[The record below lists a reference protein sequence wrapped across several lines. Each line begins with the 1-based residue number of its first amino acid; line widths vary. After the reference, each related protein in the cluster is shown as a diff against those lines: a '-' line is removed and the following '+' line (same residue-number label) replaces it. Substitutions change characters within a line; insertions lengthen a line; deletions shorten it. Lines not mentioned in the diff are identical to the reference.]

1 MFYVSKT
8 NKSGDVEAR
17 QIRPSVTRTAL
28 PERAVPGGLK
38 PMGLQRLQPWPELFP
53 WALLSGAD
61 LAATRKGFAQ
71 VVFRMSGWEEQ
82 RQVSEDRSGWEL
94 SRRFSQE

>member
-8 NKSGDVEAR
+8 NKLCDVEAW

-53 WALLSGAD
+53 WAFLSGAE
-61 LAATRKGFAQ
+61 LATTRKGFAQ
-71 VVFRMSGWEEQ
+71 IVFMSGWEEQ
-82 RQVSEDRSGWEL
+82 RQDSEDRSGWKL